1 MSEVSF
7 FLRLQGY
14 WDLLKPRL
22 IFLVILSAMTGFYLA
37 LQPGQAA
44 SGLWSVLLGITLV
57 SAGSMALNQW
67 LERAEDKKMVRT
79 QKRPLPA
86 GVVTPREA
94 LLIGLGLSAAGLIVL
109 AAGQHA
115 AAAVLSGV
123 TLGLYI
129 LVYTPLKKVTILCTL
144 IGALPG
150 ALPTLAGWAAV
161 EWPFSERAWILFV
174 ILYLWQMPHFYAISW
189 LWRDDYV
196 RAGFKMLSVND
207 PTGKKIGKHI
217 FFYVALLIPV
227 SLLPVSIGMA
237 GWIYGLGVFG
247 LGAFFLWR
255 AVQALGDIQRY
266 ARPVFHASIIYLSG
280 LLILLIVDKQ

>member
-1 MSEVSF
+1 MSEVALSQ
-7 FLRLQGY
+7 RLQGF

-37 LQPGQAA
+37 LQPGHSAPA
-44 SGLWSVLLGITLV
+44 LWSVLLGITLV

-86 GVVTPREA
+86 GTVTPREA
-94 LLIGLGLSAAGLIVL
+94 LLIGLGLSAAGLGVL
-109 AAGQHA
+109 VAGQHV
-115 AAAVLSGV
+115 AAAVLAAV
-123 TLGLYI
+123 TLILYI
-129 LVYTPLKKVTILCTL
+129 VVYTPLKKVTTLCTL

-161 EWPFSERAWILFV
+161 EWPFSQRAWILFA

-189 LWRDDYV
+189 LWREDYV
-196 RAGFKMLSVND
+196 RAGFRMLSVND
-207 PTGKKIGKHI
+207 TTGKRVAGHI
-217 FFYVALLIPV
+217 FAYVLALIPM
-227 SLLPVSIGMA
+227 SLLPVWIGMA
-237 GWIYGLGVFG
+237 GWVYGVGALGLG
-247 LGAFFLWR
+247 LFFLWR
-255 AVQALGDIQRY
+255 AIQALGDIQRY
-266 ARPVFHASIIYLSG
+266 ARPVFHASIIYLSV

>member
-1 MSEVSF
+1 MSQVALA
-7 FLRLQGY
+7 LRLRGY
-14 WDLLKPRL
+14 VDLLKPRL

-37 LQPGQAA
+37 QKPGHVA
-44 SGLWSVLLGITLV
+44 SALWSALLGITLV

-86 GVVTPREA
+86 GVVTPLEA
-94 LLIGLGLSAAGLIVL
+94 LLMGLGLSAAGLWVL
-109 AAGQHA
+109 VAGQHA
-115 AAAVLSGV
+115 AAAILAGV
-123 TLGLYI
+123 TLVLYI
-129 LVYTPLKKVTILCTL
+129 VVYTPLKKITLLCT
-144 IGALPG
+144 IVGAIPG

-189 LWRDDYV
+189 IWREDYV

-207 PTGKKIGKHI
+207 PTGQRVARHI
-217 FFYVALLIPV
+217 LFYVLALLPV
-227 SLLPVSIGMA
+227 SLLPVWIGMA
-237 GWIYGLGVFG
+237 GWVYGAGAVALGF
-247 LGAFFLWR
+247 FFLWR
-255 AVQALGDIQRY
+255 AIQAFGDIQRY
-266 ARPVFHASIIYLSG
+266 ARPVFHASIIYLSA